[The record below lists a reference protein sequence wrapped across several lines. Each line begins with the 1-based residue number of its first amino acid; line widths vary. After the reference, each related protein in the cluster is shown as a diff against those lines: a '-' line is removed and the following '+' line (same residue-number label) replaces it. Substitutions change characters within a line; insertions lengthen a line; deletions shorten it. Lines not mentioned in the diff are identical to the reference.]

1 MEPYEE
7 IRYLTHTS
15 EMMTSTLQ
23 PGLDL
28 QAFEAS
34 LGEVLAAQLR
44 RDSLR
49 LGIPMRAV
57 RIRELSC
64 RLLALTRLEGLDFEA
79 WSGLDGIETASGV
92 ESDFEPHDYLHLV
105 PQEIRRSL
113 GQYMTPRPIARYIL
127 RASGY
132 GAAEDLFAK
141 RLCDPACGSGVF
153 LVEAI
158 RTYLTSLRDA
168 FVPIEEWYP
177 RVRTHFVGIDVD
189 PIACLYARFNLSV
202 LLAPAVLSWMRANPR
217 RLPEPL
223 PIYEG
228 DTLSSLAVELGETAL
243 LDPWATK
250 IGLGGAFDF
259 VVGNPPYRKLARMS
273 LELRRAF
280 AASIYGH
287 PNAYGM
293 FLHAG
298 IEMLRPGGRLGFIV
312 PRSMLSGLYFQNLRR
327 LIEESTWLQEIS
339 LFADRK
345 RVFSR
350 VLQGTMILVF
360 RKRGRGEGGEQQVR
374 TGIIRSISELENGGP
389 LQVLPKTSQVAR
401 RLNGTTVWFVSDRE
415 RTYSLLDK
423 IVDRHPLL
431 GSPGVGC
438 PAKTGP
444 IVWNRVKPFL
454 RQGGGR
460 GTLPL
465 VWATDVGRF
474 RFAFGAAGESRPA
487 FLAETQ
493 ETERL
498 ATYGPSLLVQRV
510 TADEQARR
518 IVAGLARLPES
529 RYFIENHL
537 NVLQAPARASVDLR
551 FLLGIVSS
559 DVVEFL
565 FRSMNGNTQVSAT
578 ELNLLPIPRGR
589 FESEIVEAVELL
601 EEAGADARDDLE
613 LELNERVAQAYG
625 INGSDLRFLS
635 RALKDHASAGEM
647 QRDD

>member
-1 MEPYEE
+1 MKP
-7 IRYLTHTS
+7 TS
-15 EMMTSTLQ
+15 QSALALQ
-23 PGLDL
+23 P
-28 QAFEAS
+28 FETA
-34 LGEVLAAQLR
+34 LGEALFAQLQ
-44 RDSLR
+44 RDSSR
-49 LGIPMRAV
+49 LGISMRAA
-57 RIRELSC
+57 RIEELSC
-64 RLLALTRLEGLDFEA
+64 RLLGLTRLKGLDFEA
-79 WSGLDGIETASGV
+79 RPSLAGIETASGG

-127 RASGY
+127 QAAGY
-132 GAAEDLFAK
+132 RPTKDLLA
-141 RLCDPACGSGVF
+141 RTLCDPACGSGVF
-153 LVEAI
+153 MVEAI
-158 RTYLTSLRDA
+158 RTYLTSLREA
-168 FVPIEEWYP
+168 RVPTEEWYP
-177 RVRTHFVGIDVD
+177 KVREHFVGIDVD

-202 LLAPAVLSWMRANPR
+202 LLASAVLSWMRANPR
-217 RLPEPL
+217 RLPDPL
-223 PIYEG
+223 PIHEG

-243 LDPWATK
+243 LDPRTPE
-250 IGLGGAFDF
+250 IRFGGAFDF
-259 VVGNPPYRKLARMS
+259 VVGNPPYRKLARIP

-280 AASIYGH
+280 ADSIYGH

-327 LIEESTWLQEIS
+327 MIEERTCLQEVS

-360 RKRGRGEGGEQQVR
+360 RKRGCGEGENRQVR
-374 TGIIRSISELENGGP
+374 TAIIRSNSELENGGP
-389 LQVLPKTSQVAR
+389 LHVSPKASQVAR
-401 RLNGTTVWFVSDRE
+401 RLNGTTVWFVSDQE

-431 GSPGVGC
+431 GGPAVGC

-454 RQGGGR
+454 RKGGGK

-474 RFAFGAAGESRPA
+474 RFSFGAAGESRPA
-487 FLAETQ
+487 FLAETH

-518 IVAGLARLPES
+518 IVAGLARLPD
-529 RYFIENHL
+529 RKYFVENHL
-537 NVLQAPARASVDLR
+537 NVLQVSSKALVDLR
-551 FLLGIVSS
+551 FLLGLLSS

-589 FESEIVEAVELL
+589 FESEIIETVELL
-601 EEAGADARDDLE
+601 EDAAAEARDGLE
-613 LELNERVAQAYG
+613 QDLNERVARAYG
-625 INGSDLRFLS
+625 INGSDLRFLRKTLS
-635 RALKDHASAGEM
+635 GEILS
-647 QRDD
+647 DN